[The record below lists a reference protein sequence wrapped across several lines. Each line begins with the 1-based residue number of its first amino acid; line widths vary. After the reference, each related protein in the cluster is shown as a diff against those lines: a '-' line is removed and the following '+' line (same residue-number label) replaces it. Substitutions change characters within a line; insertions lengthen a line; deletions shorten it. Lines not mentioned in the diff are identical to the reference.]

1 MKFKILS
8 VVVLICMAL
17 MLVSCS
23 SFSIGTRS
31 ERRYEPRSERR
42 YGRKPGPPPHAPAHG
57 YRRKHRGVELVY
69 DSGRGIYVV
78 IDFPNHYYFKGHYYR
93 LGEIQGEI
101 QWEVGVNLE
110 GPWGFISYG
119 ELPKGLRIEKKG
131 KGKAR
136 GKSKGHPGRGLGL
149 DKE

>member
-1 MKFKILS
+1 MRFKILS
-8 VVVLICMAL
+8 VVVLTCLSL
-17 MLVSCS
+17 MLVSCR

-31 ERRYEPRSERR
+31 EPRYERRYEQ
-42 YGRKPGPPPHAPAHG
+42 RKPGPPPHAPAHG
-57 YRRKHRGVELVY
+57 YRRKYQGVELVY

-93 LGEIQGEI
+93 LGEIEWEI
-101 QWEVGVNLE
+101 GINLE
-110 GPWGFISYG
+110 GPWKTISYG

-131 KGKAR
+131 KGKAK
-136 GKSKGHPGRGLGL
+136 GKSKGNHPGRGLGL

>member
-8 VVVLICMAL
+8 VVILICMPL
-17 MLVSCS
+17 MLVSCR
-23 SFSIGTRS
+23 SFSIGNRGVRS
-31 ERRYEPRSERR
+31 ERRYES
-42 YGRKPGPPPHAPAHG
+42 KPGPPPHAPAHG
-57 YRRKHRGVELVY
+57 YRRKYQGVELVY

-78 IDFPNHYYFKGHYYR
+78 IDFPSHYYFKGHYYR
-93 LGEIQGEI
+93 LGEIQWEI
-101 QWEVGVNLE
+101 GVSMKGPWEV
-110 GPWGFISYG
+110 ISYE

-136 GKSKGHPGRGLGL
+136 GKSKENPGRGLGL

>member
-1 MKFKILS
+1 MKYKILS

-17 MLVSCS
+17 MLASCKR
-23 SFSIGTRS
+23 FSIGTRPEPRY
-31 ERRYEPRSERR
+31 ERRYE
-42 YGRKPGPPPHAPAHG
+42 RKPGPPPHAPAHG
-57 YRRKHRGVELVY
+57 YRHKHQGAELVY
-69 DSGRGIYVV
+69 DSRRGIYVV
-78 IDFPNHYYFKGHYYR
+78 IEFPNHYYFKGHYYR
-93 LGEIQGEI
+93 LGEA

-131 KGKAR
+131 KGKAK
-136 GKSKGHPGRGLGL
+136 GKWKEHPGRGLGL

>member
-8 VVVLICMAL
+8 VVILTCMPL
-17 MLVSCS
+17 MLVSCR

-31 ERRYEPRSERR
+31 ARRYESRPVL
-42 YGRKPGPPPHAPAHG
+42 KPGPPPHAPAHG
-57 YRRKHRGVELVY
+57 YRRKYQGVELVY

-93 LGEIQGEI
+93 LGDVE
-101 QWEVGVNLE
+101 WEVGVSLE
-110 GPWGFISYG
+110 GPWKIISYD

-136 GKSKGHPGRGLGL
+136 GKSKGNPGRGLGL
-149 DKE
+149 DK